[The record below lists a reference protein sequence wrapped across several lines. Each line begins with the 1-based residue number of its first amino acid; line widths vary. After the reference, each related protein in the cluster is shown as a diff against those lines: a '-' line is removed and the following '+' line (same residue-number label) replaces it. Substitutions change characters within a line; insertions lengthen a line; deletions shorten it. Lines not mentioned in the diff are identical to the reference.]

1 MNIKK
6 EVQKVSDSLSVNN
19 SPRVK
24 TASQWN
30 KLMFD
35 MEIALIPAVLF
46 AAYHF
51 GFSAI
56 KVITVSVLACV
67 LSELVYDV
75 CLKRERGITNG
86 TAVVTGLL
94 LGLTL
99 PADVAL
105 YVPILGGAFATI
117 IVIKLYGGYGQHF
130 MLPALAARC
139 FMQISFAAPMTT
151 FTVDGVSSATPLAML
166 QNGTMPNLTDM
177 AIGTV
182 NGCLGEVSAIAI
194 LIGFIYLVIRKAAK
208 IVAPVVFLAVFVAF
222 VGIFGGHGFDM
233 NYIGAQVLGGGLLF
247 CAAFYASDLVVNPRT
262 VLGQVI
268 YGALLGILT
277 GVFRTMGSTVEN
289 VTYAVLVCN
298 ILIPLI
304 DKYLPVKAKEVA

>member
-1 MNIKK
+1 M
-6 EVQKVSDSLSVNN
+6 SDSLSVKT

-24 TASQWN
+24 TAAQWS

-117 IVIKLYGGYGQHF
+117 VVVMLYGGYGQHF

-139 FMQISFAAPMTT
+139 FMQISFATPMTT
-151 FTVDGVSSATPLAML
+151 FTVDGVSSATPLAVL
-166 QNGTMPNLTDM
+166 QAGNMPNLTDM

-208 IVAPVVFLAVFVAF
+208 IVTPVVYVAVFVAF

-247 CAAFYASDLVVNPRT
+247 CAAFYASDMVVNPRT

>member
-1 MNIKK
+1 M
-6 EVQKVSDSLSVNN
+6 SDSLSVKT

-24 TASQWN
+24 TAAQWS

-117 IVIKLYGGYGQHF
+117 VVVMLYGGYGQHF

-139 FMQISFAAPMTT
+139 FMQISFATPMTT
-151 FTVDGVSSATPLAML
+151 FTVDGVSSATPLAVL
-166 QNGTMPNLTDM
+166 QAGNMPNLTDM
-177 AIGTV
+177 VIGTV

-208 IVAPVVFLAVFVAF
+208 IVTPVVYVAVFVAF

-233 NYIGAQVLGGGLLF
+233 NYIGAQVLGGGFLF
-247 CAAFYASDLVVNPRT
+247 AAAFYASDLVINPEN

-268 YGALLGILT
+268 YGALLGLLT
-277 GVFRTMGSTVEN
+277 GVFRTMGSTPEN
-289 VTYAVLVCN
+289 VTYAILVCN
-298 ILIPLI
+298 LLIPLI
-304 DKYLPVKAKEVA
+304 DKYLPVKEKEAA